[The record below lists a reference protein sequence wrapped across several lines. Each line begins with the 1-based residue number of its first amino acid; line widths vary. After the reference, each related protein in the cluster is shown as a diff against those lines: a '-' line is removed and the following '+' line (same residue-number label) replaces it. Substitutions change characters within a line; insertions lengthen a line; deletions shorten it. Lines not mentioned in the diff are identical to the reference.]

1 MENYGMQRL
10 FPAAVL
16 IILTASIGCSGPTPA
31 ASPQPTQAPAAPD
44 QPVEEYSMNQLR
56 EWYDSLGR
64 AASQVPGVAGAS
76 LDEETRRIEIRM
88 YPRRGSREGM
98 EAAVAALDIPRDAIV
113 IDIGCAGSDQQLN
126 YLMEIAQETFL
137 DGVTF
142 SVEVASQA
150 PYGETVSL
158 KLVLRNVSNETVR
171 FYRGGRPSHDFVVSA
186 PNGDE
191 VWHWWCAKY
200 RELPLGREVL
210 GPGEAL
216 ELYGEWEQVDNRGKP
231 VPAGDY
237 LVRGVLFMETPE
249 QLVTS
254 PHKLEA
260 FIIALAKVFSET
272 SLPLQQQVTASS
284 LLADLE
290 RQLESSIQNLPMLTL
305 EEEKAA
311 RWLRSFLYH
320 TVQSYQSLWGQEDPE

>member
-1 MENYGMQRL
+1 MW
-10 FPAAVL
+10 
-16 IILTASIGCSGPTPA
+16 T
-31 ASPQPTQAPAAPD
+31 
-44 QPVEEYSMNQLR
+44 
-56 EWYDSLGR
+56 
-64 AASQVPGVAGAS
+64 
-76 LDEETRRIEIRM
+76 
-88 YPRRGSREGM
+88 
-98 EAAVAALDIPRDAIV
+98 ALDIPRDAIV

-142 SVEVASQA
+142 SVEAASQA

-254 PHKLEA
+254 PHKLEV
-260 FIIALAKVFSET
+260 LAST
-272 SLPLQQQVTASS
+272 
-284 LLADLE
+284 
-290 RQLESSIQNLPMLTL
+290 
-305 EEEKAA
+305 
-311 RWLRSFLYH
+311 
-320 TVQSYQSLWGQEDPE
+320 GQK

>member
-254 PHKLEA
+254 PHKLEV
-260 FIIALAKVFSET
+260 LAPT
-272 SLPLQQQVTASS
+272 
-284 LLADLE
+284 
-290 RQLESSIQNLPMLTL
+290 
-305 EEEKAA
+305 
-311 RWLRSFLYH
+311 
-320 TVQSYQSLWGQEDPE
+320 GQK